1 MTGDFKILCF
11 DDATGMPMD
20 IPTIV
25 DYKYEVILP
34 TDQMAQDAFNIFT
47 ADVDEFLETDTSSL
61 EEEYLF
67 GERYTFPHDVFT
79 KLPYL
84 YHDLCVKNLP
94 FKYPAYVFPDRK
106 KSRKMIS
113 GLGRTLI
120 ASTFAHDVPL
130 DITTH
135 SEQFGTG
142 GEEIIRKLINDISNN
157 RYWMGRVKYPIA
169 VVLLVKHRKDLYVI
183 KDLSFTDENYM
194 NSYRNFRPEPF
205 IERSMDM
212 KLWGRIKLILKSGK
226 YYTDILNDIVFK
238 NLDYVKNKVL

>member
-11 DDATGMPMD
+11 DDANGMPMD
-20 IPTIV
+20 IPRIV

-34 TDQMAQDAFNIFT
+34 TDQMAQDAFNVFT
-47 ADVDEFLETDTSSL
+47 HDVDEFLEKDTTLL
-61 EEEYLF
+61 EEEYIF
-67 GERYTFPHDVFT
+67 IEKYTFPHDVFT

-84 YHDLCVKNLP
+84 YYDLCVKKLP

-106 KSRKMIS
+106 KKRKMIS

-157 RYWMGRVKYPIA
+157 RYWMGHVKYPIA
-169 VVLLVKHRKDLYVI
+169 VVLLSKYKEDLYVI

-194 NSYRNFRPEPF
+194 NSYRNIQPEPG
-205 IERSMDM
+205 IERSSHRAM
-212 KLWGRIKLILKSGK
+212 WTRIKLILKTGK
-226 YYTDILNDIVFK
+226 YYLK
-238 NLDYVKNKVL
+238 

>member
-84 YHDLCVKNLP
+84 YHDLCVKKLP
-94 FKYPAYVFPDRK
+94 FKYPA
-106 KSRKMIS
+106 
-113 GLGRTLI
+113 
-120 ASTFAHDVPL
+120 TF
-130 DITTH
+130 IW
-135 SEQFGTG
+135 
-142 GEEIIRKLINDISNN
+142 I
-157 RYWMGRVKYPIA
+157 
-169 VVLLVKHRKDLYVI
+169 
-183 KDLSFTDENYM
+183 
-194 NSYRNFRPEPF
+194 
-205 IERSMDM
+205 
-212 KLWGRIKLILKSGK
+212 
-226 YYTDILNDIVFK
+226 
-238 NLDYVKNKVL
+238 

>member
-1 MTGDFKILCF
+1 MQIKCF
-11 DDATGMPMD
+11 DDKTGMCMD
-20 IPTIV
+20 IPTVV
-25 DYKYEVILP
+25 DYKYEVIVP
-34 TDQMAQDAFNIFT
+34 TDQMVKDSFNLFI
-47 ADVDEFLETDTSSL
+47 ADVDEFLEEDTTL
-61 EEEYLF
+61 MEEEYCF
-67 GERYTFPHDVFT
+67 AEKYTFPFDLFT

-84 YHDLCVKNLP
+84 YYDLCVKELP

-120 ASTFAHDVPL
+120 ASTFSKDVPL

-157 RYWMGRVKYPIA
+157 RYWMGNVKYPIA
-169 VVLLVKHRKDLYVI
+169 VVLLDKYKEDLYVI
-183 KDLSFTDENYM
+183 KELTFTDENYL
-194 NSYRNFRPEPF
+194 NSYRNFTPAPF
-205 IERSMDM
+205 VERCLDM
-212 KLWGRIKLILKSGK
+212 ELWNSIKLILNSGK
-226 YYTDILNDIVFK
+226 YYDQLLEDIVFK